1 MLKDTISKIIA
12 DVTGVDTIPLMTPKH
27 DQFGDIAINVQQ
39 IQAHKPEITAESLAE
54 QLRHN
59 NFFEKVDVV
68 GNFINLFI
76 SRDEL
81 LKYLTHDTD
90 HAESS
95 SSIKKHIVVEFAHPN
110 THKMFHIGH
119 LRNITLGESLC
130 RLFESQNHEITRVNY
145 QGDVGLH
152 IAKCLYIL
160 QKNNIDLKSDTIKNM
175 PLDDKIAY
183 LGKAYAEGNTAY
195 ESDDQAKEHIHTINR
210 QIYEHDPAVEP
221 LWKETRQWSLDYFDS
236 IYQRVDTSFKRLF
249 FESEVAD
256 RGLEIAHKAVS
267 DGILTKDDGAII
279 LDGTQ
284 HGVDTRVFVNKLGLP
299 TYEGKELGL
308 AELEFTEFGHV
319 DQCIHVVGPEQKSFF
334 QTTFKA
340 EALIDP
346 EKFENKQL
354 HFAYGFV
361 DLKDGKMSSRKG
373 NVMPG
378 VGLLNDTRKKI
389 QEEYNV
395 PEETAEVLAVGAVK
409 YSFLKVEA
417 RKNISFDVQESISL
431 QGNSGPYL
439 QYVYSRIFSMVGTL
453 ESVSGKSISNEN
465 AQLLTSEDMMVL
477 RKLNLFDE
485 AITESANSMS
495 PHILCTYLYQLAQT
509 FNTLYEKR
517 SILKEENVELRNAR
531 ICIAQHVARIMK
543 NGLNLLGIRVLEKI

>member
-1 MLKDTISKIIA
+1 MLKNAISNIIA
-12 DVTGVDTIPLMTPKH
+12 DITSVNSIPLMTPKH
-27 DQFGDIAINVQQ
+27 EQFGDFSINIQQ
-39 IQAHKPEITAESLAE
+39 IQVHKPKMTTESLAD
-54 QLRHN
+54 QLRHHD
-59 NFFEKVDVV
+59 FFEKIDIV

-76 SRDEL
+76 SRNEL
-81 LKYLTHDTD
+81 LKYLVNNHGTDTIGK
-90 HAESS
+90 A
-95 SSIKKHIVVEFAHPN
+95 KKHIVVEFAHPN

-119 LRNITLGESLC
+119 LRNITLGESLS
-130 RLFESQNHEITRVNY
+130 RLLESQGHQITRVNY

-152 IAKCLYIL
+152 IAKCLYVL
-160 QKNNIDLKSDTIKNM
+160 QKNNIDLESDTIRNM

-183 LGKAYAEGNTAY
+183 LGKAYADGNTAY
-195 ESDDQAKEHIHTINR
+195 ESDEQAKEHIHTINR
-210 QIYEHDPAVEP
+210 QIYEHDPAVEQ
-221 LWKETRQWSLDYFDS
+221 LWRETRQWSLDYFDN
-236 IYQRVDTSFKRLF
+236 IYHRVDTTFKRLF

-256 RGLEIAHKAVS
+256 RGLEIANKAVS

-279 LDGTQ
+279 LNGEQ

-378 VGLLNDTRKKI
+378 VGLLNETRNKI
-389 QEEYNV
+389 QEAYTIS
-395 PEETAEVLAVGAVK
+395 EEAAEVLAVGAVK
-409 YSFLKVEA
+409 YSFLKIEA
-417 RKNISFDVQESISL
+417 RKNITFDVNESISL

-439 QYVYSRIFSMVGTL
+439 QYVYARIFSMVGTL
-453 ESVSGKSISNEN
+453 DSIHGKAISSDST
-465 AQLLTSEDMMVL
+465 QLLTPEDLMVM
-477 RKLNLFDE
+477 RKLCLFDG
-485 AITESANSMS
+485 AVAESAMNMS

-509 FNTLYEKR
+509 FNTLYEKH
-517 SILKEENVELRNAR
+517 SILKEENTDLKNVR
-531 ICIAQHVARIMK
+531 IFITQHVAKTMK
-543 NGLNLLGIRVLEKI
+543 DGLNLLGIRVLEKI